1 MFSERIPLR
10 KVKTVRNTLGE
21 KKHAEQFPEGAC
33 LQTVPDFFSWLKYNY
48 SPPEEHH
55 GCECFG
61 RMVLH
66 SATWCFNLAL
76 GLIWRYHVKCKYM
89 SIERVTCV
97 VLIGCGLSLKG
108 VTAVDQ
114 EGPPG
119 EGVLSLV

>member
-1 MFSERIPLR
+1 MLNNFLKE
-10 KVKTVRNTLGE
+10 
-21 KKHAEQFPEGAC
+21 HAYRLSQISSRGSNI
-33 LQTVPDFFSWLKYNY
+33 TIH
-48 SPPEEHH
+48 PEEHH

-66 SATWCFNLAL
+66 SAPWCFNLAL
-76 GLIWRYHVKCKYM
+76 GLIWRYHVKSKYM
-89 SIERVTCV
+89 SIQRVTCV

-119 EGVLSLV
+119 EGVLKLSFSVKV